1 MVKTQDPAGQWEKPV
16 CVIRGKGY
24 IDTTPLWDDDGR
36 CYMMNGWAMRSKSP
50 YGPYEHKIVL
60 AQGKTN
66 INGLDYQALLVK
78 RVGKAFQLVVTTCKQ
93 ADKGKAPEETLIATL
108 KPTAEDKIDYK
119 PGIHEDIF
127 LRLKV
132 TLPDADKLK
141 NNSQGFDGKPQVRF
155 SYSMDGKKY
164 TDCGE
169 SYKMR
174 QGKWIGAKFGF
185 VSVETDSKADRGNLD
200 IDWIRVTK

>member
-1 MVKTQDPAGQWEKPV
+1 M
-16 CVIRGKGY
+16 
-24 IDTTPLWDDDGR
+24 
-36 CYMMNGWAMRSKSP
+36 
-50 YGPYEHKIVL
+50 
-60 AQGKTN
+60 
-66 INGLDYQALLVK
+66 
-78 RVGKAFQLVVTTCKQ
+78 
-93 ADKGKAPEETLIATL
+93 
-108 KPTAEDKIDYK
+108 
-119 PGIHEDIF
+119 
-127 LRLKV
+127 
-132 TLPDADKLK
+132 
-141 NNSQGFDGKPQVRF
+141 RF

>member
-1 MVKTQDPAGQWEKPV
+1 M
-16 CVIRGKGY
+16 
-24 IDTTPLWDDDGR
+24 
-36 CYMMNGWAMRSKSP
+36 
-50 YGPYEHKIVL
+50 
-60 AQGKTN
+60 
-66 INGLDYQALLVK
+66 
-78 RVGKAFQLVVTTCKQ
+78 
-93 ADKGKAPEETLIATL
+93 
-108 KPTAEDKIDYK
+108 
-119 PGIHEDIF
+119 
-127 LRLKV
+127 
-132 TLPDADKLK
+132 K